1 MPLLIATVRSA
12 FPASSAKNVSLT
24 LGIVLMLK
32 EHSGINGR
40 IELIEPLGSQVMIQV
55 SVGNDLVSAQFE
67 RGPEVE
73 VGKDIM
79 LVHRPNSIHAFDSS
93 SERSVL
99 APAN

>member
-1 MPLLIATVRSA
+1 
-12 FPASSAKNVSLT
+12 
-24 LGIVLMLK
+24 
-32 EHSGINGR
+32 
-40 IELIEPLGSQVMIQV
+40 MIQV

-73 VGKDIM
+73 VGKDIV
-79 LVHRPNSIHAFDSS
+79 LIHRPGSIHAFDDA

>member
-1 MPLLIATVRSA
+1 VRPEHLA
-12 FPASSAKNVSLT
+12 PHVGQASGDVGSIK
-24 LGIVLMLK
+24 
-32 EHSGINGR
+32 GR

-73 VGKDIM
+73 VGKDIV
-79 LVHRPNSIHAFDSS
+79 LIHRPGSIHAFDDA